1 MKNSLARIGAVAAA
15 LVLVT
20 GLSACST
27 GNSSSSSSDT
37 AAPSGAMSS
46 DAAAP
51 GEDAGFD
58 EFPIG
63 DDVFSGPLKI
73 SGVYFQPVDMEPKLQ
88 LAPAESSMHIEADIS
103 AVEGNDLGYGVGD
116 FIPGLTVE
124 YKILGEGGKTV
135 LEGTFMPMN
144 ASDGPHYGLNLPK
157 LDAGTYTVQFIVHS
171 PEENGWLLH
180 TDAATG
186 VNARFWTEPIVA
198 EFENFQWDP
207 SAVQW

>member
-1 MKNSLARIGAVAAA
+1 MKRSLSTIGAAVAAVA
-15 LVLVT
+15 LMT
-20 GLSACST
+20 GLSACSSQT
-27 GNSSSSSSDT
+27 AETEKPAEMAAQSSESE
-37 AAPSGAMSS
+37 
-46 DAAAP
+46 AAAP

-58 EFPIG
+58 EFPLG

-73 SGVYFQPVDMEPKLQ
+73 SGVYFQPVDMEPQ
-88 LAPAESSMHIEADIS
+88 VQTPAKDSSMHIEADIS

-116 FIPGLTVE
+116 FIPGLKVD
-124 YKILGEGGKTV
+124 YKILGADGNAV

-180 TDAATG
+180 TDETTG
-186 VNARFWTEPIVA
+186 VKGRFWTEPIIA
-198 EFENFQWDP
+198 EFKDWKWDP
-207 SAVQW
+207 SAVEW

>member
-1 MKNSLARIGAVAAA
+1 MKRSLTRIGAAVAALA
-15 LVLVT
+15 LMT
-20 GLSACST
+20 GLAAC
-27 GNSSSSSSDT
+27 SSSDSSKP
-37 AAPSGAMSS
+37 APSVTESTSEEG
-46 DAAAP
+46 AAP

-58 EFPIG
+58 EFPLG

-73 SGVYFQPVDMEPKLQ
+73 SGVYFQPVDMEPQ
-88 LAPAESSMHIEADIS
+88 IQTPAKDASMHIEADIS
-103 AVEGNDLGYGVGD
+103 ALEGNDLGYGVGD

-124 YKILGEGGKTV
+124 YKILGADGKAV

-180 TDAATG
+180 TDETTG
-186 VNARFWTEPIVA
+186 VKGRFWTEPITA
-198 EFENFQWDP
+198 EFKDWKWDP
-207 SAVQW
+207 SAVEW

>member
-1 MKNSLARIGAVAAA
+1 MKRSLTRIGAAVAALA
-15 LVLVT
+15 LMT
-20 GLSACST
+20 GLAAC
-27 GNSSSSSSDT
+27 SSSDSSKP
-37 AAPSGAMSS
+37 APSVTESTSEEGT
-46 DAAAP
+46 AP

-58 EFPIG
+58 EFPLG

-73 SGVYFQPVDMEPKLQ
+73 SGVYFQPVDMEPQ
-88 LAPAESSMHIEADIS
+88 IQTPAKDASMHIEADIS

-124 YKILGEGGKTV
+124 YKILGADGKAV

-180 TDAATG
+180 TDETTG
-186 VNARFWTEPIVA
+186 VKGRFWTEPITA
-198 EFENFQWDP
+198 EFKDWKWDP
-207 SAVQW
+207 SAVEW

>member
-1 MKNSLARIGAVAAA
+1 MKRSLTRLGAAAAA
-15 LVLVT
+15 LALVT
-20 GLSACST
+20 GLAACSSGST
-27 GNSSSSSSDT
+27 TSGSAMD
-37 AAPSGAMSS
+37 AAPETSAP
-46 DAAAP
+46 AP

-58 EFPIG
+58 EFPLG

-73 SGVYFQPVDMEPKLQ
+73 AGVYFQPVDMEPQLQ
-88 LAPAESSMHIEADIS
+88 LPASEASMHIEADIS

-124 YKILGEGGKTV
+124 YKFIGKDGSTA
-135 LEGTFMPMN
+135 LEGVFMPMN

-186 VNARFWTEPIVA
+186 VGGRFWTEPIVA
-198 EFENFQWDP
+198 EFTDFQWDP
-207 SAVQW
+207 SAVEW

>member
-1 MKNSLARIGAVAAA
+1 MKRSFTRVGA
-15 LVLVT
+15 LVGALALMA
-20 GLSACST
+20 GLSACS
-27 GNSSSSSSDT
+27 SSTSSKPAESMQS
-37 AAPSGAMSS
+37 APAE
-46 DAAAP
+46 AAAP

-58 EFPIG
+58 EFPLG

-73 SGVYFQPVDMEPKLQ
+73 SGVYFQPVDMDPQ
-88 LAPAESSMHIEADIS
+88 IQTPASEASMHIEADIS

-124 YKILGEGGKTV
+124 YKILGEDGKAV

-180 TDAATG
+180 TDETTG
-186 VNARFWTEPIVA
+186 VKGRFWTEPITA
-198 EFENFQWDP
+198 EFKNWKWDP
-207 SAVQW
+207 SAVEW

>member
-1 MKNSLARIGAVAAA
+1 MKRSLTRIGAAVAALA
-15 LVLVT
+15 LMT
-20 GLSACST
+20 GLAAC
-27 GNSSSSSSDT
+27 SSSDSSKP
-37 AAPSGAMSS
+37 APSVTESTSEEGT
-46 DAAAP
+46 AP

-58 EFPIG
+58 EFPLG

-73 SGVYFQPVDMEPKLQ
+73 SGVYFQPVDMEPQ
-88 LAPAESSMHIEADIS
+88 IQTPAKDASMHIEADIS
-103 AVEGNDLGYGVGD
+103 ALEGNDLGYGVGD

-124 YKILGEGGKTV
+124 YKILGADGKAV

-180 TDAATG
+180 TDETTG
-186 VNARFWTEPIVA
+186 VKGRFWTEPITA
-198 EFENFQWDP
+198 EFKDWKWDP
-207 SAVQW
+207 SAVEW

>member
-1 MKNSLARIGAVAAA
+1 MKRSLTRIGAAVAGLA
-15 LVLVT
+15 LMT
-20 GLSACST
+20 GLAAC
-27 GNSSSSSSDT
+27 SSSDSSKP
-37 AAPSGAMSS
+37 APSVTESTSEEGT
-46 DAAAP
+46 AP

-58 EFPIG
+58 EFPLG

-73 SGVYFQPVDMEPKLQ
+73 SGVYFQPVDMEPQ
-88 LAPAESSMHIEADIS
+88 IQTPAKDASMHIEADIS
-103 AVEGNDLGYGVGD
+103 ALEGNDLGYGVGD

-124 YKILGEGGKTV
+124 YKILGADGKAV

-180 TDAATG
+180 TDETTG
-186 VNARFWTEPIVA
+186 VKGRFWTEPITA
-198 EFENFQWDP
+198 EFKDWKWDP
-207 SAVQW
+207 SAVEW

>member
-1 MKNSLARIGAVAAA
+1 MKRSLTRIGAAVAGLA
-15 LVLVT
+15 LMT
-20 GLSACST
+20 GLAAC
-27 GNSSSSSSDT
+27 SSSDSSKP
-37 AAPSGAMSS
+37 APSVTESTSEEGT
-46 DAAAP
+46 AP

-58 EFPIG
+58 EFPLG

-73 SGVYFQPVDMEPKLQ
+73 SGVYFQPVDMEPQ
-88 LAPAESSMHIEADIS
+88 IQTPAKDASMHIEADIS

-124 YKILGEGGKTV
+124 YKILGADGKAV

-180 TDAATG
+180 TDETTG
-186 VNARFWTEPIVA
+186 VKGRFWTEPITA
-198 EFENFQWDP
+198 EFKDWKWDP
-207 SAVQW
+207 SAVEW